1 MFFFFPF
8 AVEPAAGPASQ
19 RAPHFKPSILLR
31 EPKPSHAQWDREDG
45 FVAVVFQAGDFGV
58 DLLKRVLSSITSS
71 MTALGN
77 GANALF
83 AQIAASLAFERMAR
97 ETASFFG
104 AFWPAFGN
112 PAPGTGFAGWMA
124 PAQQL
129 SLYPFNGFPG
139 FHANPRAG
147 NATDLF
153 TEALDFWTSFWM
165 PAAKAPPR
173 PAYGTPVPVT
183 GTVSLPGFCWSFTF
197 G

>member
-8 AVEPAAGPASQ
+8 AVEPAARPAFQ

-31 EPKPSHAQWDREDG
+31 EPKPSRARWDREDG
-45 FVAVVFQAGDFGV
+45 FASVVFQAGDFGV

-104 AFWPAFGN
+104 AFWPAFRS
-112 PAPGTGFAGWMA
+112 PAPEKSFAGWMA
-124 PAQQL
+124 PVQQPW
-129 SLYPFNGFPG
+129 PFPHFGLPG
-139 FHANPRAG
+139 FQPNPLAG
-147 NATDLF
+147 NPWGLV
-153 TEALDFWTSFWM
+153 TEALDIWTNFWM
-165 PAAKAPPR
+165 PAVKAQAR
-173 PAYGTPVPVT
+173 PAVPVT
-183 GTVSLPGFCWSFTF
+183 APIPLPFCWSFAF